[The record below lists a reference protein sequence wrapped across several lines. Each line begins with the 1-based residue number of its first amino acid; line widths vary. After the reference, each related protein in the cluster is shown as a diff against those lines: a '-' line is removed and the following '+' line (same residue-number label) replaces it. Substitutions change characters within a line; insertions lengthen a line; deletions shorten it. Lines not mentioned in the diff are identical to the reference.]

1 MSTRREMIT
10 HSSTADFSEE
20 GGFDQD
26 AFKEEC
32 LIKQIM
38 NHHEVENTVLM
49 NNDQGYDDEDI
60 DLHSCHVEIDDMSDP
75 SCVEYTIYALVD
87 VYEEESEWDDDSEED
102 RWGAE

>member
-26 AFKEEC
+26 CFTEDC
-32 LIKQIM
+32 LKQQIM
-38 NHHEVENTVLM
+38 NHYDVENTVLTD
-49 NNDQGYDDEDI
+49 NDQGYDDEDI

-75 SCVEYTIYALVD
+75 SSVEYTIHALVD
-87 VYEEESEWDDDSEED
+87 VYESESEWEDESESVEL
-102 RWGAE
+102 

>member
-26 AFKEEC
+26 CFTRDC
-32 LIKQIM
+32 LIQEIM

-49 NNDQGYDDEDI
+49 DNDQGYDDEDI
-60 DLHSCHVEIDDMSDP
+60 DLRSCHVEIDDMSDP
-75 SCVEYTIYALVD
+75 SYVEYTIHALVD
-87 VYEEESEWDDDSEED
+87 VYEESESEWDDDSEDE
-102 RWGAE
+102 RGGE